1 MATNNINPCVDLVKA
16 EVVSGSNIQH
26 VWNTGPS
33 VDDTNGVTKTA
44 EIANQ
49 GTLVS
54 GADGATLTGV
64 GVLKRLMLY
73 NGSGS
78 AVTVEVY
85 DNTSATG
92 TKLTTTIPL
101 PTLGHANLELNV
113 PYALG
118 VYIDFSTATSC
129 QALGYSQAVA

>member
-1 MATNNINPCVDLVKA
+1 MATNNINPCIDLVKA

-33 VDDTNGVTKTA
+33 VDDTNGVTKVA
-44 EIANQ
+44 EIVTD

-54 GADGATLTGV
+54 GANGATLTGV
-64 GVLKRLMLY
+64 GVCKRLMLY

-92 TKLTTTIPL
+92 TKLTTTIPI
-101 PTLGHANLELNV
+101 PTLGFHNLELNK

-118 VYIDFSTATSC
+118 VFIAWSTATSC
-129 QALGYSQAVA
+129 QALGSSQAVV

>member
-1 MATNNINPCVDLVKA
+1 MATKNINPVVDLVKA
-16 EVVSGSNIQH
+16 EDQSNSHIQH
-26 VWNTGPS
+26 VWNVGPG
-33 VDDTNGVTKTA
+33 VDATNEVTKVAEMVTA
-44 EIANQ
+44 
-49 GTLVS
+49 GTLLS

-73 NGSGS
+73 NGSGG
-78 AVTVEVY
+78 ATTAEVY
-85 DNTSATG
+85 DNTSAAG

-101 PTLGHANLELNV
+101 PVSGLVVLELNV

-118 VYIDFSTATSC
+118 VYIDFATATSC